1 MTSETTE
8 KEREQFRKIL
18 MDAHKKVEEY
28 MKTPEGQ
35 QELRDYLAKHK
46 LTREDLDKEFTI

>member
-1 MTSETTE
+1 MTSEIKE
-8 KEREQFRKIL
+8 KEALGKAIME
-18 MDAHKKVEEY
+18 AHKKVEAY

>member
-1 MTSETTE
+1 MSEKADIT
-8 KEREQFRKIL
+8 KEEFKQIVIKVQK
-18 MDAHKKVEEY
+18 DVEAH

-35 QELRDYLAKHK
+35 QELRDYLAKHR